1 MSTVAI
7 IAEFNPFHNGH
18 KYLFDEAK
26 RVTGADNLVVVMS
39 GDFVQRGAP
48 AITDKRN
55 RTIFALEMGA
65 DAVFELPARYATA
78 SAPFFARAAVKFVE
92 NLGICDYLCFGSETG
107 NLLKLQEY
115 IEMEKENPDVFV
127 ENHLGSN
134 DILGIEYIKAIEK
147 RQSLIPVPIKR
158 IEGDEIYT
166 ASFIR
171 ERLLD
176 DFEDSTGE
184 ESNLFGEKIFID
196 KDNKFWNS
204 FPELVANRIFENQRE
219 FMCSE
224 DMISDILYER
234 ILYYIYKYEG
244 GCADENGPKFDS
256 KSIASEGL
264 SKYCDVSEQLANRIV
279 SNIDKY
285 ENFRQFSMLLKTK
298 NYTYTRVCRALLH
311 IALEI
316 EKFEDELLGEYSPE
330 VLIQVS
336 YARLLGAKSSSTNL
350 LKEIKIPIVN
360 KLGVALKNED
370 GKLSSKQLS
379 LLKEDVR
386 VSELYRVL
394 AKRNYGISFPSEF
407 STPAIIVGVSP
418 LSSS

>member
-55 RTIFALEMGA
+55 RTLFALEMGA

-78 SAPFFARAAVKFVE
+78 SAPFFARAAVRLIE

-107 NLLKLQEY
+107 KLLKLQEY

-147 RQSLIPVPIKR
+147 RQSLIPVSIKR

-166 ASFIR
+166 ASLIR
-171 ERLLD
+171 GRLLEN
-176 DFEDSTGE
+176 FEDSVTE
-184 ESNLFGEKIFID
+184 ENNIFIY

-244 GCADENGPKFDS
+244 GCEDENNTKAAS

-285 ENFRQFSMLLKTK
+285 ENFRQFAMLLKTK

-316 EKFEDELLGEYSPE
+316 EKSEDELLGEYSPE